1 MTAICLVWFG
11 VRFLV
16 LGGIAPTRV
25 DAVFDVASGT
35 RERILTALQAWPTWA
50 GLLFAPVTL
59 LADYGPRVLTPITQ
73 PNALAISGGFV
84 AMALVV
90 SGVIAAWRGYGRTA
104 LALLWFP
111 VTILPVSNLLVAT
124 GVIVAER
131 VLYVPSFA
139 IAVAAAAAIARV
151 MEAQAHATPGWS
163 RRAVALAVT
172 ALITILAARSIARI
186 PTWRS
191 TDAVFATL
199 ARDRPDSFRA
209 QWYLARQARMRGD
222 STEALGRYELA
233 ISLWPWRQRLASE
246 AMRFAAGTA
255 SPQRTHQLA
264 LLAVSLKPDDIDAIR
279 ILAGS
284 ALDIGDTATA
294 RAAITDGLKL
304 RPDDDVLLQIRR
316 ALREERPDE

>member
-1 MTAICLVWFG
+1 
-11 VRFLV
+11 
-16 LGGIAPTRV
+16 
-25 DAVFDVASGT
+25 
-35 RERILTALQAWPTWA
+35 
-50 GLLFAPVTL
+50 
-59 LADYGPRVLTPITQ
+59 
-73 PNALAISGGFV
+73 
-84 AMALVV
+84 
-90 SGVIAAWRGYGRTA
+90 
-104 LALLWFP
+104 
-111 VTILPVSNLLVAT
+111 
-124 GVIVAER
+124 
-131 VLYVPSFA
+131 
-139 IAVAAAAAIARV
+139 
-151 MEAQAHATPGWS
+151 
-163 RRAVALAVT
+163 
-172 ALITILAARSIARI
+172 
-186 PTWRS
+186 
-191 TDAVFATL
+191 
-199 ARDRPDSFRA
+199 
-209 QWYLARQARMRGD
+209 MRGD